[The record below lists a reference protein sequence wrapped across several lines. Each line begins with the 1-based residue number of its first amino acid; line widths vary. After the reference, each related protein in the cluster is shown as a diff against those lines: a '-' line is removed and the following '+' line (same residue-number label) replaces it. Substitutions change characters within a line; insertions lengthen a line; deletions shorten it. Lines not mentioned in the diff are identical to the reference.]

1 MCILRLSITFQAKF
15 ASFCGADVK
24 RKILLLLWHIAKR
37 FEAVV
42 FTSWYLEVLLGM
54 VAPLV
59 VGLRKGMVAGAQGFR
74 DSLGNRSVL
83 LSWLFVGICI

>member
-1 MCILRLSITFQAKF
+1 MCILRLFITFQAKF

-54 VAPLV
+54 VA
-59 VGLRKGMVAGAQGFR
+59 GAQGFR